1 MFWSSWGYLVG
12 GFQPAVVGDVLPQRV
27 LPVQRLLVDAVVTVL
42 LHLGETQGLFVALI
56 LFSTENI
63 FI

>member
-1 MFWSSWGYLVG
+1 MCCGRHGYLVG
-12 GFQPAVVGDVLPQRV
+12 GLQPAVVSDVLAQGV

-42 LHLGETQGLFVALI
+42 IHLGGDGEMT
-56 LFSTENI
+56 T